1 MDTNPIWLVSLQ
13 VRRLVYTHAQS
24 WKEETLGKAAPS
36 VKERGLEKICYSQFL
51 GVTHLP
57 TPWLWRPVSRSVRQ
71 WMSAVWAAW
80 VVGLCHGSL
89 SNVMCGRQRYHWG
102 CTGAGE
108 FEDEAECYKGGVLM
122 WESQGTLRALCFD
135 RWGGISW
142 AYTKLQWPPSSH
154 PASIIK
160 HLSCALHWGQ
170 KLWKDEPQETCHLQ
184 ENGQK

>member
-1 MDTNPIWLVSLQ
+1 MDTNPIRLVSLQ

-102 CTGAGE
+102 CTGAG
-108 FEDEAECYKGGVLM
+108 GVWRRGRMLQRR
-122 WESQGTLRALCFD
+122 SSHVRKPRDPQGTPLWQVR
-135 RWGGISW
+135 GNIMGIHQ
-142 AYTKLQWPPSSH
+142 ATVATQ
-154 PASIIK
+154 
-160 HLSCALHWGQ
+160 
-170 KLWKDEPQETCHLQ
+170 
-184 ENGQK
+184 